1 VDLFALETILVRFSR
16 LVMEQPWIKEMD
28 INPLLAS
35 PEKILALDARI
46 VLHNP
51 DTAEEKLPKPAI
63 RPYPGH
69 YVLSWTMKDG
79 SEVMI
84 RPIRPED
91 EPAMVNFH
99 ETLSD
104 RSVYLRYFHMEK
116 LSERVAHERLI
127 RKCFIDYDRE
137 MALVAVRPGP
147 GGTQEILAVGR
158 LSKTPGTR
166 EAEIAVL
173 VTDRYQK
180 MGLGRELVRRLIQ
193 VGRDE
198 KLESI
203 EANILPENLGMR
215 ALASGFGFKTRPG
228 FALTRTFLDL

>member
-1 VDLFALETILVRFSR
+1 
-16 LVMEQPWIKEMD
+16 M
-28 INPLLAS
+28 LAS
-35 PEKILALDARI
+35 SKGLLALDVR
-46 VLHNP
+46 VLLHDPSLHP
-51 DTAEEKLPKPAI
+51 DQLPKTAI
-63 RPYPGH
+63 RPYPSQ
-69 YVLSWTMKDG
+69 YVSQFTMKDG
-79 SEVMI
+79 AEVTL

-91 EPAMVNFH
+91 EPAMVKFH
-99 ETLSD
+99 ETISD